1 MKTPKPNHTESGKAR
16 PPLRSGIQF
25 RLATVTTLVLIGILT
40 LAGAILDRTFRASTL
55 AGEQERLQLVIYS
68 LMGAAHADAL
78 GIRVDELPE
87 PRLSQPE
94 SGLYAAVWEPG
105 TGREWRSP
113 SALTT
118 NVQRGQANAVLGEFR
133 FSEVNAGGVPRFLLS
148 YLVIWDDADES
159 QLIFQVAADQ
169 APTLATIGGFRRD
182 LAWGLARVILL
193 VIGAQILAIR
203 WGLTPLRVMAEEVRA
218 LEEGRREGLS
228 DNYPKELTGLRRN
241 LAHFID
247 HEHRRRTRYRNAL
260 EDLAHSLKTPLA
272 VIRNAL
278 GGPMAGEGQAPG
290 ERRLIAEQLDR
301 MEGVVTHQL
310 SRATVAGPVV
320 VGRPVDLTRLAE
332 RLIRALKTAY
342 ADRGLAVEVRLPP
355 SLSVRG
361 DERDLM
367 DLFGNLLENAFKY
380 TRSQVRVSGEFDA
393 GAVLRIE
400 DDGPGVD
407 AAIRDDI
414 LNRGARGDQVQ
425 PGQGIGLSVASELIQ
440 LYGGAFTIG
449 DSPLGGASIE
459 VRLPR

>member
-1 MKTPKPNHTESGKAR
+1 MRT
-16 PPLRSGIQF
+16 GIQF

-40 LAGAILDRTFRASTL
+40 LAGWILDRSFRASTL
-55 AGEQERLQLVIYS
+55 AGVEEQLRLVIYS
-68 LMGAAHADAL
+68 LMGVAHAGAF
-78 GIRVDELPE
+78 GIRIEELSE

-118 NVQRGQANAVLGEFR
+118 NVEKGLAEAVLGEFR
-133 FSEVNAGGVPRFLLS
+133 FSETRAGAVPRFLLS
-148 YLVIWDDADES
+148 YLAIWDDADES

-169 APTLATIGGFRRD
+169 APARAIIGDFRRN
-182 LAWGLARVILL
+182 LGWGLALVTLL
-193 VIGAQILAIR
+193 VIGAQFLAIR

-218 LEEGRREGLS
+218 LEEGRRAGLS
-228 DNYPKELTGLRRN
+228 DNYPKELKGLRRN
-241 LAHFID
+241 LARFIA
-247 HEHRRRTRYRNAL
+247 HENRRRTRYRHAL

-278 GGPMAGEGQAPG
+278 GGSVPVDGESRGDG

-301 MEGVVTHQL
+301 MESVVTHQL

-320 VGRPVDLTRLAE
+320 VGRPVDIARLTE
-332 RLIRALKTAY
+332 RLIRALETAY
-342 ADRGLAVEVRLPP
+342 ADRGLAVEARLPAG
-355 SLSVRG
+355 LSVRG

-367 DLFGNLLENAFKY
+367 DIVGNLLENAFKY
-380 TRSQVRVSGEFDA
+380 TRSRVRISGQS
-393 GAVLRIE
+393 GAATSLRIE

-414 LNRGARGDQVQ
+414 LDRGARGDQVQ
-425 PGQGIGLSVASELIQ
+425 PGQGIGLSVVSELIE
-440 LYGGAFTIG
+440 LYGGTFTIG
-449 DSPLGGASIE
+449 DSALGGAEIE
-459 VRLPR
+459 IRLPN

>member
-1 MKTPKPNHTESGKAR
+1 M
-16 PPLRSGIQF
+16 RSGIQF
-25 RLATVTTLVLIGILT
+25 RLAMVTTLLLIGIFT
-40 LAGAILDRTFRASTL
+40 LAGWILDRSFRDSTL
-55 AGEQERLQLVIYS
+55 AGVEERLGSVIYS
-68 LMGAAHADAL
+68 LMGAAHADAS
-78 GIRVDELPE
+78 GIRVDELSE

-118 NVQRGQANAVLGEFR
+118 NVARGQAEAVLGEFR
-133 FSEVNAGGVPRFLLS
+133 FAESRAGGVPRFQLS
-148 YLVIWDDADES
+148 YLAILDDGDES
-159 QLIFQVAADQ
+159 QIIFQVAEDQ
-169 APTLATIGGFRRD
+169 RLTLAIIAGYRRN
-182 LAWGLARVILL
+182 LAWGLALVILV
-193 VIGAQILAIR
+193 VIGAQFLAIR

-228 DNYPKELTGLRRN
+228 DNYPKELKGLRQN
-241 LAHFID
+241 LARFIA
-247 HEHRRRTRYRNAL
+247 HEHRRRTRYRHAL

-278 GGPMAGEGQAPG
+278 GGSVPVAGEPSG
-290 ERRLIAEQLDR
+290 ERQLIAEQLDR

-320 VGRPVDLTRLAE
+320 VGRPVDIARLAE
-332 RLIRALKTAY
+332 RLVRALKTAY
-342 ADRGLAVEVRLPP
+342 AERGLAVEVRLPTA
-355 SLSVRG
+355 LRVRG

-367 DLFGNLLENAFKY
+367 DIFGNLLENAFKY
-380 TRSQVRVSGEFDA
+380 TRSRVRISGESGSA
-393 GAVLRIE
+393 AILRIE

-407 AAIRDDI
+407 AAIREDI

-425 PGQGIGLSVASELIQ
+425 PGQGIGLSVVSELVQ
-440 LYGGAFTIG
+440 LYGGAINIG

>member
-1 MKTPKPNHTESGKAR
+1 M
-16 PPLRSGIQF
+16 RSGIQF
-25 RLATVTTLVLIGILT
+25 RLTTVTTLVLIGILT
-40 LAGAILDRTFRASTL
+40 LAGWILDRSFRASTL
-55 AGEQERLQLVIYS
+55 AGVEEQLRLVIYS
-68 LMGAAHADAL
+68 LMGMAHADAL
-78 GIRVDELPE
+78 GIRVDELSE

-118 NVQRGQANAVLGEFR
+118 NVDKGPVEAVLGEFR
-133 FSEVNAGGVPRFLLS
+133 FSETNAGGVPRFMLS

-169 APTLATIGGFRRD
+169 APTLAMIGSFRRN
-182 LAWGLARVILL
+182 LAWGLALVILL

-203 WGLTPLRVMAEEVRA
+203 WGLRPLRVMAEEVRA

-228 DNYPKELTGLRRN
+228 DSYPKELTGLRQN
-241 LAHFID
+241 LARFIA
-247 HEHRRRTRYRNAL
+247 HEHRRRTRYRHAL

-278 GGPMAGEGQAPG
+278 GGSVPADGEPHG
-290 ERRLIAEQLDR
+290 ERGLIAEQLDR

-320 VGRPVDLTRLAE
+320 VSRPVDIARLAE

-342 ADRGLAVEVRLPP
+342 SDRGLAVEVRLPP
-355 SLSVRG
+355 ALSVRG

-367 DLFGNLLENAFKY
+367 DIFGNLLENAFKY
-380 TRSQVRVSGEFDA
+380 TRSKVRISGQS
-393 GAVLRIE
+393 GAMAVMRIE

-425 PGQGIGLSVASELIQ
+425 PGQGIGLSVVSELIQ
-440 LYGGAFTIG
+440 LYGGAFRIG
-449 DSPLGGASIE
+449 ASPLGGASIE

>member
-1 MKTPKPNHTESGKAR
+1 M
-16 PPLRSGIQF
+16 RSGIQF

-40 LAGAILDRTFRASTL
+40 LAGWILDRSFRASTL
-55 AGEQERLQLVIYS
+55 AGVEEQLRLVIYS
-68 LMGAAHADAL
+68 LMGMAHADAL
-78 GIRVDELPE
+78 GIRVDELSE

-118 NVQRGQANAVLGEFR
+118 NVDKGPVEAVLGEFR
-133 FSEVNAGGVPRFLLS
+133 FSETNAGGVPRFMLS

-159 QLIFQVAADQ
+159 QLIFQAAADQ
-169 APTLATIGGFRRD
+169 APTLAIIGSFRRN
-182 LAWGLARVILL
+182 LAWGLALVILL

-228 DNYPKELTGLRRN
+228 DNYPKELTGLRQN
-241 LAHFID
+241 LARFIA
-247 HEHRRRTRYRNAL
+247 HEHRRRTRYRHAL

-278 GGPMAGEGQAPG
+278 GGSVPADG
-290 ERRLIAEQLDR
+290 ERDGERGLIAEQLDR

-320 VGRPVDLTRLAE
+320 VSRPVDIARLAE

-342 ADRGLAVEVRLPP
+342 SDRELAVEVRLPP
-355 SLSVRG
+355 ALSVRG

-367 DLFGNLLENAFKY
+367 DIFGNLLENAFKY
-380 TRSQVRVSGEFDA
+380 TRSKVRISGQS
-393 GAVLRIE
+393 GAMAVMRIE

-425 PGQGIGLSVASELIQ
+425 PGQGIGLSVVSELIQ
-440 LYGGAFTIG
+440 LYGGAFRIG
-449 DSPLGGASIE
+449 ASPLGGASIE

>member
-1 MKTPKPNHTESGKAR
+1 M
-16 PPLRSGIQF
+16 RSSIQF

-40 LAGAILDRTFRASTL
+40 LAGWILDRSFRASTL
-55 AGEQERLQLVIYS
+55 AGVEEQLRLVIYS
-68 LMGAAHADAL
+68 LMGVAHADAL
-78 GIRVDELPE
+78 GIRVDELSE

-118 NVQRGQANAVLGEFR
+118 NVDKGPVEAALGEFR
-133 FSEVNAGGVPRFLLS
+133 FSETNAGGIPRFLLS

-169 APTLATIGGFRRD
+169 APTLAMIGSFRRS
-182 LAWGLARVILL
+182 LAWGLALVILL

-203 WGLTPLRVMAEEVRA
+203 WGLRPLRVMAEEVRA

-228 DNYPKELTGLRRN
+228 DNYPKELTGLRQN
-241 LAHFID
+241 LARFIA
-247 HEHRRRTRYRNAL
+247 HEHRRRTRYRHAL

-272 VIRNAL
+272 VVRNAL
-278 GGPMAGEGQAPG
+278 GGSLPAGGEPHG
-290 ERRLIAEQLDR
+290 ERGLIAEQLDR

-320 VGRPVDLTRLAE
+320 VSRPVDIARLAE

-342 ADRGLAVEVRLPP
+342 TDRGLAVEVRLPP
-355 SLSVRG
+355 ALSVRG

-367 DLFGNLLENAFKY
+367 DIFGNLLENAFKY
-380 TRSQVRVSGEFDA
+380 TRSKVRISGQS
-393 GAVLRIE
+393 GAMAVMRIE

-425 PGQGIGLSVASELIQ
+425 PGQGIGLSVVSELIQ
-440 LYGGAFTIG
+440 LYGGAFKIG
-449 DSPLGGASIE
+449 ASPLGGASIE

>member
-1 MKTPKPNHTESGKAR
+1 M
-16 PPLRSGIQF
+16 RSGIQF
-25 RLATVTTLVLIGILT
+25 RLAMVTTLLLIGIFT
-40 LAGAILDRTFRASTL
+40 LAGWILDRSFRASTL
-55 AGEQERLQLVIYS
+55 AGVEERLGSVIYS
-68 LMGAAHADAL
+68 LMGTAYADAS
-78 GIRVDELPE
+78 GIRVDELSE

-105 TGREWRSP
+105 TEREWRSP

-118 NVQRGQANAVLGEFR
+118 NVSRGQAEAVLGEFR
-133 FSEVNAGGVPRFLLS
+133 FAESRAGEVPRFQLS
-148 YLVIWDDADES
+148 YLAILDDADES
-159 QLIFQVAADQ
+159 QLIFQVAEDQ
-169 APTLATIGGFRRD
+169 TLTLAIIAGYRRN
-182 LAWGLARVILL
+182 LAWGLALVVLL
-193 VIGAQILAIR
+193 VIGAQFLAIR

-228 DNYPKELTGLRRN
+228 DNYPKELTGLRQN
-241 LAHFID
+241 LARFIA
-247 HEHRRRTRYRNAL
+247 HEHRRRTRYRQAL

-278 GGPMAGEGQAPG
+278 GGFVPVAGEPPG
-290 ERRLIAEQLDR
+290 ERQLIAEQLDR

-332 RLIRALKTAY
+332 RLVRALKTAY
-342 ADRGLAVEVRLPP
+342 ADRGLAVEVRLPAA
-355 SLSVRG
+355 LSARG

-367 DLFGNLLENAFKY
+367 DIFGNLLENAFKY
-380 TRSQVRVSGEFDA
+380 TRSQVRISGESGD
-393 GAVLRIE
+393 GAALRIE

-407 AAIRDDI
+407 AAIREDI
-414 LNRGARGDQVQ
+414 LNRGARGDQMQ
-425 PGQGIGLSVASELIQ
+425 PGQGIGLSVVSGLIQ
-440 LYGGAFTIG
+440 LYGGALTIG

>member
-1 MKTPKPNHTESGKAR
+1 M
-16 PPLRSGIQF
+16 RSGIQF

-40 LAGAILDRTFRASTL
+40 LAGWILDRSFRASTL
-55 AGEQERLQLVIYS
+55 AGVEEQLRLVIYS
-68 LMGAAHADAL
+68 LMGMAHADAL
-78 GIRVDELPE
+78 GIRVDELSE

-118 NVQRGQANAVLGEFR
+118 NVDKGPVEAVLGEFR
-133 FSEVNAGGVPRFLLS
+133 FSETNAGGVPRFMLS

-159 QLIFQVAADQ
+159 QLIFQAAADQ
-169 APTLATIGGFRRD
+169 APTLAMIGSFRRN
-182 LAWGLARVILL
+182 LAWGLALVILL

-203 WGLTPLRVMAEEVRA
+203 WGLRPLRVMAEEVRA

-228 DNYPKELTGLRRN
+228 DSYPKELTGLRQN
-241 LAHFID
+241 LARFIA
-247 HEHRRRTRYRNAL
+247 HEHRRRTRYRHAL

-278 GGPMAGEGQAPG
+278 GGSVPADGEPHG
-290 ERRLIAEQLDR
+290 ESGLIAEQLDR

-320 VGRPVDLTRLAE
+320 VGRPVDIARLAE

-342 ADRGLAVEVRLPP
+342 SDRGLAVEVRLPP
-355 SLSVRG
+355 ALSVRG

-367 DLFGNLLENAFKY
+367 DIFGNLLENAFKY
-380 TRSQVRVSGEFDA
+380 TRSKVRISGQS
-393 GAVLRIE
+393 GAMAVMRIE

-425 PGQGIGLSVASELIQ
+425 PGQGIGLSVVSELIQ
-440 LYGGAFTIG
+440 LYGGAFRIG
-449 DSPLGGASIE
+449 ASPLGGASIE

>member
-1 MKTPKPNHTESGKAR
+1 M
-16 PPLRSGIQF
+16 RSGIQF

-40 LAGAILDRTFRASTL
+40 LAGWILDRSFRASTL
-55 AGEQERLQLVIYS
+55 AGVEEQLRLVIYS
-68 LMGAAHADAL
+68 LMGMAHADAL
-78 GIRVDELPE
+78 GIRVDELSE

-118 NVQRGQANAVLGEFR
+118 NVDKGPVEAVLGEFR
-133 FSEVNAGGVPRFLLS
+133 FSETNAGRVPRFMLS

-169 APTLATIGGFRRD
+169 APTLAMIGSFRRN
-182 LAWGLARVILL
+182 LAWGLALVILL

-203 WGLTPLRVMAEEVRA
+203 WGLRPLRVMAEEVRA

-228 DNYPKELTGLRRN
+228 DSYPKELTGLRQN
-241 LAHFID
+241 LARFIA
-247 HEHRRRTRYRNAL
+247 HEHRRRTRYRHAL

-278 GGPMAGEGQAPG
+278 GGSVPADGEPHG
-290 ERRLIAEQLDR
+290 ERGLIAEQLDR

-320 VGRPVDLTRLAE
+320 VSRSVDIARLAE

-342 ADRGLAVEVRLPP
+342 SDRGLAVEVRLPP
-355 SLSVRG
+355 ALSVRG

-367 DLFGNLLENAFKY
+367 DIFGNLLENAFKY
-380 TRSQVRVSGEFDA
+380 TRSKVRISGRS
-393 GAVLRIE
+393 GAMAVMRIE

-425 PGQGIGLSVASELIQ
+425 PGQGIGLSVVSELIQ
-440 LYGGAFTIG
+440 LYGGAFKIG
-449 DSPLGGASIE
+449 ASPLGGASIE

>member
-1 MKTPKPNHTESGKAR
+1 MRG
-16 PPLRSGIQF
+16 GIQF

-40 LAGAILDRTFRASTL
+40 LAGWILDRSFRASTL
-55 AGEQERLQLVIYS
+55 AGVEEQLRLVIYS
-68 LMGAAHADAL
+68 LMGVAHADAS
-78 GIRVDELPE
+78 GIRVDELSE

-94 SGLYAAVWEPG
+94 SGLYAAIWEPG

-118 NVQRGQANAVLGEFR
+118 NVDQGRALAALGEFR
-133 FSEVNAGGVPRFLLS
+133 FSETDVGGVPRFLLS

-169 APTLATIGGFRRD
+169 APTLAIIGGFRRN
-182 LAWGLARVILL
+182 LAWGLALVTLL
-193 VIGAQILAIR
+193 VIGAQFLAIR

-228 DNYPKELTGLRRN
+228 DSYPKELTGLRQN
-241 LAHFID
+241 LARFIA
-247 HEHRRRTRYRNAL
+247 HEHRQRTRYRHAL

-278 GGPMAGEGQAPG
+278 GGSVPAGGEPHG
-290 ERRLIAEQLDR
+290 ERELIAEQLDR

-320 VGRPVDLTRLAE
+320 VGRPVDLSRLAQ
-332 RLIRALKTAY
+332 RLVRALKTAY
-342 ADRGLAVEVRLPP
+342 SDRGLVVEVRLPP
-355 SLSVRG
+355 ALSVRG

-367 DLFGNLLENAFKY
+367 DIFGNLLENAFKY
-380 TRSQVRVSGEFDA
+380 TRSKVRISGRP
-393 GAVLRIE
+393 GAVAVMRIE

-407 AAIRDDI
+407 ATIRDDI

-425 PGQGIGLSVASELIQ
+425 PGQGIGLSVVSELIQ
-440 LYGGAFTIG
+440 LYGGTLTIG
-449 DSPLGGASIE
+449 SSPLGGASIE

>member
-1 MKTPKPNHTESGKAR
+1 MR
-16 PPLRSGIQF
+16 RGIQF

-40 LAGAILDRTFRASTL
+40 LAGWILDRSFRASTL
-55 AGEQERLQLVIYS
+55 AGVEEQLRLVIYS
-68 LMGAAHADAL
+68 LMGMAHADAL
-78 GIRVDELPE
+78 GIRVDELSE

-118 NVQRGQANAVLGEFR
+118 NVDKGPVEAVLGEFR
-133 FSEVNAGGVPRFLLS
+133 FSETNAGGVPRFMLS

-169 APTLATIGGFRRD
+169 APTLAMIGSFRRN
-182 LAWGLARVILL
+182 LAWGLALVILL

-203 WGLTPLRVMAEEVRA
+203 WGLRPLRVMAEEVRA

-228 DNYPKELTGLRRN
+228 DSYPKELTGLRQN
-241 LAHFID
+241 LARFIA
-247 HEHRRRTRYRNAL
+247 HEHRRRTRYRHAL

-278 GGPMAGEGQAPG
+278 GGSVPADGEPHG
-290 ERRLIAEQLDR
+290 ERGLIAEQLDR

-320 VGRPVDLTRLAE
+320 VSRPVDIARLAE

-342 ADRGLAVEVRLPP
+342 SDRGLAVEVRLPP
-355 SLSVRG
+355 ALSVRG

-367 DLFGNLLENAFKY
+367 DIFGNLLENAFKY
-380 TRSQVRVSGEFDA
+380 TRSKVRISGKS
-393 GAVLRIE
+393 GAMAVMRIE

-425 PGQGIGLSVASELIQ
+425 PGQGIGLSVVSELIQ
-440 LYGGAFTIG
+440 LYGGAFKIG
-449 DSPLGGASIE
+449 ASPLGGASIE